1 MKRRVV
7 QIAPGLNPGDAI
19 TNEIF
24 LIHEQILANR
34 GSHGFDQ
41 SAVVA
46 EHIHPDLSKKAFL
59 AEKFQPRAHDLIVFH
74 FGVAANIVDRL
85 LQWPNRRILVY
96 HNVTPPEF
104 FLPYSLRVAG
114 RLARARQLLFELR
127 SFFEFCIADSAFN
140 ARELERYGFADV
152 RTLPVLFESNR
163 SRPAPAVPWISA
175 QDRYILFVGRL
186 APNKRHADLIKVMRC
201 LVDFGS
207 ELKLVI
213 AGGVFSEMHLYL
225 RELQELTRHLGLE
238 DRVVFTGHVSEDQLA
253 ALYGRAELFLSMSAH
268 EGFCV
273 PLLEAMAYDIPVLAR
288 GDAGS
293 AVLETM
299 DGAGIVF
306 NTTDHLRIAALVAE
320 VLSQPDYIARIL
332 ENQRA
337 RLSRYDR
344 RMVGTELVRMLDE
357 LFADDSTNST
367 RGRHAELMG

>member
-24 LIHEQILANR
+24 LIHEQILESR

-46 EHIHPDLSKKAFL
+46 EHIHPELLQKAFL
-59 AEKFQPRAHDLIVFH
+59 AEKFQPRASDLIVFH

-85 LQWPNRRILVY
+85 LQWPNRRVLVY

-127 SFFEFCIADSAFN
+127 SFFELCIADSAFN

-152 RTLPVLFESNR
+152 RTLPVLFEGNR
-163 SRPAPAVPWISA
+163 SRPAPAVPWLSA

-186 APNKRHADLIKVMRC
+186 APNKRHADLIKVMRY

-207 ELKLVI
+207 ELKLVM

-225 RELQELTRHLGLE
+225 RELQELVRHLGLE
-238 DRVVFTGHVSEDQLA
+238 ERVIFTGHVSEDQLA

-273 PLLEAMAYDIPVLAR
+273 PLLEAMAYDVPVMAR
-288 GDAGS
+288 GEIGS

-299 DGAGIVF
+299 DGAGVVF
-306 NTTDHLRIAALVAE
+306 GSSDHLRTAALVTE
-320 VLSQPDYIARIL
+320 VLSQPDYLGRIL

-337 RLSRYDR
+337 RLARYDR
-344 RMVGTELVRMLDE
+344 RMVGAQLIRLLDDR
-357 LFADDSTNST
+357 FSKSNTDST